1 MRAYHKNILPFTLA
15 LALIAVVL
23 SLPRSQ
29 QARAASWVTN
39 SPLRTAR
46 SYHTATLLCNGK
58 VLVAGGIDIN
68 GNATNTVEL
77 YDVSSGAWTA
87 SGSLNVKRSDHTA
100 TLLPNGKVLVA
111 GGFVGNDATNST

>member
-1 MRAYHKNILPFTLA
+1 
-15 LALIAVVL
+15 
-23 SLPRSQ
+23 
-29 QARAASWVTN
+29 N

-46 SYHTATLLCNGK
+46 SYHTATLLSNGE

-111 GGFVGNDATNST
+111 GGFVGNDATNRAELYDPAFGTSAPTGPF